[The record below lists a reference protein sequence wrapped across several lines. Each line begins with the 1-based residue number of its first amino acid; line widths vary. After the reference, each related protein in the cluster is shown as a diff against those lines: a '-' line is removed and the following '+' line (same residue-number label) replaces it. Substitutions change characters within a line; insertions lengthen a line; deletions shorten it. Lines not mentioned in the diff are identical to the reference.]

1 MEILWKGFGKE
12 IPQEFHVDY
21 LILRGNHSNSMH
33 RKLVS
38 EAFNKAKEETGSERV
53 THLAQHLSDFIVEDS
68 KEPYGERI
76 LRDNY
81 NKLVKNVDEKIYLR
95 EHAAESLSHFLG
107 YSNFADFIQ
116 NNLSSAS
123 TVNTNPDNFIKKN
136 KLVLIIGVLIIAGL
150 LIYNSATRQKWMV
163 WEGDYYIEVE
173 FDPEKYK
180 VNQLKIFKEERIH
193 FFKKVTPNCEDEFFN
208 EDGSVKL
215 WYGKNKNKDLE
226 YFTAL
231 GLHPETGKTLKPIT
245 QYMIDK
251 YICD

>member
-1 MEILWKGFGKE
+1 
-12 IPQEFHVDY
+12 
-21 LILRGNHSNSMH
+21 MH

-38 EAFNKAKEETGSERV
+38 EAFKKAKKETGSERV
-53 THLAQHLSDFIVEDS
+53 THLAQYLSDYIVEDS

-81 NKLVKNVDEKIYLR
+81 NKLVKNADEKIYLR

-107 YSNFADFIQ
+107 FTSFADFIQ
-116 NNLSSAS
+116 NNQSLE
-123 TVNTNPDNFIKKN
+123 THIRTQPTNFIKQN
-136 KLVLIIGVLIIAGL
+136 KLVLIISVVLIAGL
-150 LIYNSATRQKWMV
+150 LIYSSATRQKWMV
-163 WEGDYYIEVE
+163 WEDDHYIEVE

-180 VNQLKIFKEERIH
+180 VNQLKIFKEERIQ
-193 FFKKVTPNCEDEFFN
+193 FFKKVIPSCNDTFFN